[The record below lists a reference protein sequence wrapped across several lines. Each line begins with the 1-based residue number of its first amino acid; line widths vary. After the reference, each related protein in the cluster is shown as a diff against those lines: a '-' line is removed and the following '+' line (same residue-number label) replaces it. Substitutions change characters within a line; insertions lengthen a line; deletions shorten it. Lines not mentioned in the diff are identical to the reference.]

1 MKTGLSS
8 YSLSRAIGAGEMDI
22 FQAIEWIAENGGEHV
37 EIVPI
42 GFSVDDQAQAQAI
55 ADKAQAVG
63 IDVSSY
69 TIGANL
75 LHDNAAD
82 RQQEIDRLKCE
93 VDIAHALGVKLMRHD
108 VASRPI
114 PECTMENFLADLPSV
129 ADGCREVA
137 EHAKQYD
144 IVTSMENHGYHFQ
157 GSERVQQLL
166 KAVDHSHFKTTLD
179 IGNFMCADED
189 SVAATKNNMPFA
201 SMVHIKDF
209 YLRNDAD
216 QFSEGWFPTRQGRKL
231 RGAIVG
237 HGDIDMPNVFKAIRS
252 SGYDGYLSV
261 EFEGME
267 ECRLGS
273 KVGMDNVKV
282 LWGNAG

>member
-8 YSLSRAIGAGEMDI
+8 YSLSHAINAGEMDI
-22 FQAIEWIAENGGEHV
+22 FQAIEWTAENGGEHI

-42 GFSVDDQAQAQAI
+42 GFTVENEAQAQAI

-63 IDVSSY
+63 IDISSY

-82 RQQEIDRLKCE
+82 YQKEIVHLKKE
-93 VDIAHALGVKLMRHD
+93 VDIANALGVKLMRHD

-114 PECTMENFLADLPSV
+114 PECTMENFLKDLPSI

-137 EHAKQYD
+137 EHAKQYG
-144 IVTSMENHGYHFQ
+144 ITTSMENHGYHFQ

-166 KAVDHSHFKTTLD
+166 RAVDHSHFKTTLD

-209 YLRNDAD
+209 YLRDEGE
-216 QFSEGWFPTRQGRKL
+216 QFAQGWFPTRQGRKL

-237 HGDIDMPNVFKAIRS
+237 HGDINMPAVFKAIRS

-267 ECRLGS
+267 ECRIGS

-282 LWGNAG
+282 LWKNAG